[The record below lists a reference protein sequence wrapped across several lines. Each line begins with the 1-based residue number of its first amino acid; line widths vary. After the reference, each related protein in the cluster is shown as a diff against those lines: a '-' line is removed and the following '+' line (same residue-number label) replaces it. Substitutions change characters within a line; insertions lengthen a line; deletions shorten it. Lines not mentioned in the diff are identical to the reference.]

1 MKVEDNKLIIG
12 SKLIQSVLP
21 APDPPSHLQIAQT
34 GQRSVRVSWIPSPG
48 SSVNVTGYIIYLTPQ
63 QGEEMVSNVEGS
75 ETSTEITDL
84 TEAMTYSVTIVA
96 NSNTL
101 SSNVNGPEN
110 ITLGIYSYI
119 KPIV

>member
-1 MKVEDNKLIIG
+1 M
-12 SKLIQSVLP
+12 
-21 APDPPSHLQIAQT
+21 
-34 GQRSVRVSWIPSPG
+34 RVSWIPSPG